1 MTEIVRRLDETRSR
15 VRAEG
20 AQFLVRTREATAL
33 LGQDA
38 RDAGQVWW
46 KSAHAASLDLR
57 SGLQSEVTAL
67 ARELSSEVAELG
79 AKATELRPALAAQ
92 SHATEGLERTR
103 QVQLELLVRL
113 KQVLATLD
121 GRVQARLEGLAPQ
134 TPLTQSS
141 KARKAPFAGYDDCTA
156 KEVVAAL
163 DGLSAKK
170 RAALIAYERAH
181 KSRRTV
187 LRAAA
192 RHAA

>member
-15 VRAEG
+15 VRAES

-46 KSAHAASLDLR
+46 KSAQQASLDLR
-57 SGLQSEVTAL
+57 GGLQAEASAL
-67 ARELSSEVAELG
+67 VGELSDEIAGLT
-79 AKATELRPALAAQ
+79 AKITELRPAPAAP
-92 SHATEGLERTR
+92 TEGLEPTR
-103 QVQLELLVRL
+103 HLQLELLVRL

-121 GRVQARLEGLAPQ
+121 GRVQARLEGLASQ
-134 TPLTQSS
+134 TPLQAVP
-141 KARKAPFAGYDDCTA
+141 KAPKPPFAGYDDCTA

-170 RAALIAYERAH
+170 RAALVAYERAH

-187 LRAAA
+187 LRAAE
-192 RHAA
+192 RLAA